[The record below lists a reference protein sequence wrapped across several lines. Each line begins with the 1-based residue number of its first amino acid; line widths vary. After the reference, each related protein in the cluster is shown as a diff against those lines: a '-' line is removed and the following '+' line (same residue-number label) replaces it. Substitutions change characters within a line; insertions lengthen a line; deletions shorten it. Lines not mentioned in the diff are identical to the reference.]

1 MEIKNSDVFHQGEF
15 SNNREEVV
23 LLILSKD
30 DIRGYA
36 EENDIKITETQV
48 DDVMKLI
55 ARSGDNF
62 YMEGFWDAVR
72 YGVEEI
78 TGDDHDL

>member
-1 MEIKNSDVFHQGEF
+1 M
-15 SNNREEVV
+15 
-23 LLILSKD
+23 LILSKD

-36 EENDIKITETQV
+36 EENDIKITEAQV
-48 DDVMKLI
+48 DDAMRLI
-55 ARSGDNF
+55 SRRGDNF

-78 TGDDHDL
+78 TDE

>member
-1 MEIKNSDVFHQGEF
+1 MEIKTSGVFHQGEF

-36 EENDIKITETQV
+36 EENNIKITEAQV
-48 DDVMKLI
+48 NDVMRLI
-55 ARSGDNF
+55 SRRGDNF

-72 YGVEEI
+72 FGVEEI
-78 TGDDHDL
+78 TGEC